1 MEGSRHHW
9 GIQEVGKAD
18 GPEHST
24 TKQTR
29 AKGEGDHMNCLYDG
43 LLVYRRLG
51 KRVYDLSQ
59 RCLLSTLPA
68 ALVFLAPGPSL
79 IVRESFRKEC
89 P

>member
-1 MEGSRHHW
+1 
-9 GIQEVGKAD
+9 
-18 GPEHST
+18 
-24 TKQTR
+24 
-29 AKGEGDHMNCLYDG
+29 MNCLYDG

-79 IVRESFRKEC
+79 IVRESFARSA
-89 P
+89 PDS